1 VSSTKNLEEY
11 KETGSSPNEV
21 LRVLLIDDDQKFC
34 RLIGE
39 FLNSYGFEVSAVH
52 SGLDGVSRV
61 AAENWDAVVLDVML
75 PGIDGY
81 EVLKRLRE
89 HSQVPV
95 LMLTALGDETDRI
108 VGLELGADDYLPKTF
123 SPRELLARLR
133 AVLRRSARLANPPE
147 PVINELVFG
156 PLKINLDARQ
166 ASFAEDPLPLTPVEF
181 DLLVVL
187 AQAKGKVK
195 SREQLLGEIRDR
207 NYDIFDRSVDVHIS
221 ALRRKLGEDP
231 KHPRFIR
238 TVRAAGYMFAFS
250 AEKV

>member
-1 VSSTKNLEEY
+1 MSSTKNLEEY

-166 ASFAEDPLPLTPVEF
+166 ASLAEDPLPLTPVEF

-231 KHPRFIR
+231 KHPKFIR

-250 AEKV
+250 AEK

>member
-1 VSSTKNLEEY
+1 MSSTKNLEEY

>member
-166 ASFAEDPLPLTPVEF
+166 ASLAEDPLPLTPVEF

-231 KHPRFIR
+231 KHPKFIR

-250 AEKV
+250 AEK